1 LEKFGFWVF
10 VGECHNGGKFMHF
23 GQGHRALG
31 TTAITLFFDLK
42 FYWKLGY
49 DSGHSPWSAF

>member
-49 DSGHSPWSAF
+49 NSGHSP